1 MLLLIKNFLTYEM
14 LKSWSMLNCI
24 LEQKHIKIFIVLKHP
39 SGVSR
44 FDDLSNFVNDVT
56 VNVVTH
62 YVETTLTIMTFFHR
76 LEAGNIKIAKK

>member
-14 LKSWSMLNCI
+14 FKSWSMLNCI
-24 LEQKHIKIFIVLKHP
+24 LAQKHIKIFIVLKHP
-39 SGVSR
+39 SRVSR

-62 YVETTLTIMTFFHR
+62 YVETTLTIVTFSFTGWKQ
-76 LEAGNIKIAKK
+76 EI